1 MLENASENEN
11 LNLENDSCIIEHE
24 SCTYLHR
31 LNFKKKRK
39 YIELRAPEC
48 ERAWGLVV
56 GVHGGTLSAG
66 FDPVSHTP

>member
-1 MLENASENEN
+1 MKAVRIYIGLIS
-11 LNLENDSCIIEHE
+11 
-24 SCTYLHR
+24 
-31 LNFKKKRK
+31 KKGK